1 VSADVTTRAAV
12 KTIALFTHTHPEQTA
27 AALRETVE
35 IATKHGAT
43 VIAPPEERE
52 KHGDDADN
60 DETTNK
66 HTMGEAV
73 ALVSEKVAQ
82 PVRAVIFDVDGTLID
97 SVDSHA
103 HAWEDA
109 FREFGH
115 NFPFEKIRS
124 QIGKGGDQ
132 LMPVFLSDEEIDAF
146 GHALEAR
153 RGAILRERY
162 FPRIA
167 GFPCVREL
175 LERLRQNG
183 VEIVLAS

>member
-1 VSADVTTRAAV
+1 MAPLLDDQGFAEDLEVDN
-12 KTIALFTHTHPEQTA
+12 L
-27 AALRETVE
+27 ETVE
-35 IATKHGAT
+35 LALAL
-43 VIAPPEERE
+43 E
-52 KHGDDADN
+52 KFLAIEIADN

>member
-1 VSADVTTRAAV
+1 MKWDG
-12 KTIALFTHTHPEQTA
+12 
-27 AALRETVE
+27 LRE
-35 IATKHGAT
+35 
-43 VIAPPEERE
+43 PPIHMTE
-52 KHGDDADN
+52 
-60 DETTNK
+60 
-66 HTMGEAV
+66 
-73 ALVSEKVAQ
+73 
-82 PVRAVIFDVDGTLID
+82 AVIFDIDGTLLD
-97 SVDSHA
+97 SVDFHA
-103 HAWEDA
+103 HAWQEA
-109 FREFGH
+109 FAHFGRQI
-115 NFPFEKIRS
+115 PFDEIRG